1 MKLDRRAFVA
11 SLGGPAAISLMTPD
25 DKADA
30 LEHYMEDNLKEAD
43 VLEGILKEVRR
54 LVNSRHEMRTLI
66 GHTGTVRA
74 PSSCRE
80 TTVTAK

>member
-30 LEHYMEDNLKEAD
+30 L
-43 VLEGILKEVRR
+43 
-54 LVNSRHEMRTLI
+54 
-66 GHTGTVRA
+66 
-74 PSSCRE
+74 
-80 TTVTAK
+80 